1 MRHRKSQYGQVRKED
16 YRFFSGVTM
25 SIEKVQKEKD
35 YVIFT
40 LSLAS
45 ALVGARKQRK
55 GEGNDSVFVLIM
67 PRTSGE
73 DTTRDSKLAEQIT

>member
-1 MRHRKSQYGQVRKED
+1 
-16 YRFFSGVTM
+16 M

-40 LSLAS
+40 VSLAS

-67 PRTSGE
+67 PRTLGE
-73 DTTRDSKLAEQIT
+73 DTTRDSKMAEQIT